1 MIESISKIVASLLR
15 EKADK
20 IESGNC
26 TLSSAE
32 AMHIVSIFAHEPL
45 SKAQACE
52 FLNVGR
58 SKFGYLMAEGKIP
71 KGRKEKGFKELVWY
85 KDELMQCIQK

>member
-1 MIESISKIVASLLR
+1 MIDKLSKMLASLLR

-26 TLSSAE
+26 VIYSAE
-32 AMHIVSIFAHEPL
+32 ALHIVSVFSHEPL
-45 SKAQACE
+45 SKAQACK

-71 KGRKEKGFKELVWY
+71 KGGKEKGFKELVWY
-85 KDELMQCIQK
+85 KDELMQCL